1 MTTLFK
7 TLKDDWSISATVAG
21 FLAVLISYSGP
32 LIIFFQAAQKAEVSN
47 AMMVSWIWG
56 ISIGAA
62 VAGIFLSIKFKVPV
76 ITAWSAPGTA
86 LLVTLFPH
94 ISLNEA
100 IAAYI
105 TTAIVIFFI
114 GITGYFDKLLKW
126 IPQDVAAG
134 MMAGILFQFGVGLF
148 TASDSMPIIVFS
160 MLLIFLIA
168 KRLTPRYAMIWVLI
182 TGIVLSL
189 ALGKMNPVTF
199 DFNLAIPQWITP
211 EWTWNATLNLTLPLI
226 LVSLTGQFL
235 PGMAI
240 MRLSGYDTPAKPII
254 TATSIASLAVACVG
268 GITIVLASITAAL
281 CMGKDAHELKE
292 KRYIAGI
299 ANGLFYILGGLFAG
313 SIVMLFSLL
322 PKELVAALAGLA
334 LLGAIATNISAAMK
348 SDEHRDAALI
358 TFLATASGMHFLGLS
373 SVFWGICI
381 GVIAHLILSK
391 KPTLTPSDTQ
401 FVPNVQA
408 LDQPVQNIQLQ
419 NIQPKD
425 DRSSPQTTSSSIIS
439 KANGS

>member
-1 MTTLFK
+1 MATLLK
-7 TLKDDWSISATVAG
+7 TLKNDWSISATVAG

-32 LIIFFQAAQKAEVSN
+32 LIIFFQAAQRAHVSTD
-47 AMMVSWIWG
+47 MMVSWIWG

-62 VAGIFLSIKFKVPV
+62 VSGIYLSIKYKTPV

-86 LLVTLFPH
+86 LLVTLFPNV
-94 ISLNEA
+94 SLNEA
-100 IAAYI
+100 VAAYI
-105 TTAIVIFFI
+105 TSAIVIFLI

-134 MMAGILFQFGVGLF
+134 MMAGILFQFGIGLF
-148 TASDSMPIIVFS
+148 TASDSMPFIVFS
-160 MLLIFLIA
+160 MLIVFLIA
-168 KRLTPRYAMIWVLI
+168 KRLMPRYTMIWVLAA
-182 TGIVLSL
+182 GVLLSL
-189 ALGKMNPVTF
+189 FLGKMNPVDVSF
-199 DFNLAIPQWITP
+199 SLAIPQWISP
-211 EWTWNATLNLTLPLI
+211 EWTWNSTLNLAVPLI

-240 MRLSGYDTPAKPII
+240 MKLSGYDTPAKPII
-254 TATSIASLAVACVG
+254 TVTSIASLAVACVG

-299 ANGLFYILGGLFAG
+299 ANGIFYILGGLFAG

-334 LLGAIATNISAAMK
+334 LLGAIATNISVAMK
-348 SDEHRDAALI
+348 NDNQRDAALI

-381 GVIAHLILSK
+381 GVIAHFI
-391 KPTLTPSDTQ
+391 LTP
-401 FVPNVQA
+401 
-408 LDQPVQNIQLQ
+408 
-419 NIQPKD
+419 
-425 DRSSPQTTSSSIIS
+425 RSTPTTH
-439 KANGS
+439 

>member
-1 MTTLFK
+1 MICMEAITHGNPVQDIK
-7 TLKDDWSISATVAG
+7 NDWSISAIVAG

-32 LIIFFQAAQKAEVSN
+32 LIIFFQAAQRAHVSTD
-47 AMMVSWIWG
+47 MMVSWIWG

-62 VAGIFLSIKFKVPV
+62 VSGIYLSIKYKTPV

-86 LLVTLFPH
+86 LLVTLFPN

-100 IAAYI
+100 VAAYI
-105 TTAIVIFFI
+105 TSAIVIFLI

-134 MMAGILFQFGVGLF
+134 MMAGILFQFGIGLF
-148 TASDSMPIIVFS
+148 TASDSMPFIVFS
-160 MLLIFLIA
+160 MLIVFLIA
-168 KRLTPRYAMIWVLI
+168 KRLMPRYTMIWVLAA
-182 TGIVLSL
+182 GVLLSL
-189 ALGKMNPVTF
+189 ILGKMNPVDVSF
-199 DFNLAIPQWITP
+199 SLAIPQWISP
-211 EWTWNATLNLTLPLI
+211 EWTWNSTLNLAVPLI

-240 MRLSGYDTPAKPII
+240 MKLSGYDTPAKPII
-254 TATSIASLAVACVG
+254 TITSIASLAVACVG

-299 ANGLFYILGGLFAG
+299 ANGIFYILGGLFAG

-334 LLGAIATNISAAMK
+334 LLGAIATNISVAMK
-348 SDEHRDAALI
+348 NDSQRDAALI

-381 GVIAHLILSK
+381 GVIAHFI
-391 KPTLTPSDTQ
+391 LTP
-401 FVPNVQA
+401 
-408 LDQPVQNIQLQ
+408 
-419 NIQPKD
+419 
-425 DRSSPQTTSSSIIS
+425 RSTS
-439 KANGS
+439 ATN

>member
-1 MTTLFK
+1 MATLFK
-7 TLKDDWSISATVAG
+7 TLKNDWSISAIVAG

-32 LIIFFQAAQKAEVSN
+32 LIIFFQAAQRAHVSTD
-47 AMMVSWIWG
+47 MMVSWIWG

-62 VAGIFLSIKFKVPV
+62 VSGIYLSIKYKTPV

-86 LLVTLFPH
+86 LLVTLFPNV
-94 ISLNEA
+94 SLNEA
-100 IAAYI
+100 VAAYI
-105 TTAIVIFFI
+105 TSAIVIFLI
-114 GITGYFDKLLKW
+114 GVTGYFDKLLKW

-134 MMAGILFQFGVGLF
+134 MMAGILFQFGISLF
-148 TASDSMPIIVFS
+148 TASDSMPFIVFS
-160 MLLIFLIA
+160 MLIVFLIA
-168 KRLTPRYAMIWVLI
+168 KRLMPRYTMIWVLAA
-182 TGIVLSL
+182 GVLLSL
-189 ALGKMNPVTF
+189 ILGKMNPVDVSF
-199 DFNLAIPQWITP
+199 SLAIPQWISP
-211 EWTWNATLNLTLPLI
+211 EWTWNSTLNLAIPLI

-240 MRLSGYDTPAKPII
+240 MKLSGYDTPAKPII

-299 ANGLFYILGGLFAG
+299 ANGIFYILGGLFAG

-334 LLGAIATNISAAMK
+334 LLGAIATNISVAMK
-348 SDEHRDAALI
+348 NDGQRDAALI
-358 TFLATASGMHFLGLS
+358 TFLASASGMHFLGLS

-381 GVIAHLILSK
+381 GVIAHFI
-391 KPTLTPSDTQ
+391 LTP
-401 FVPNVQA
+401 
-408 LDQPVQNIQLQ
+408 
-419 NIQPKD
+419 
-425 DRSSPQTTSSSIIS
+425 RSTPAT
-439 KANGS
+439 N

>member
-1 MTTLFK
+1 MATLFK
-7 TLKDDWSISATVAG
+7 TLKNDWSISATVAG

-32 LIIFFQAAQKAEVSN
+32 LIIFFQAAQRAYVSTD
-47 AMMVSWIWG
+47 MMVSWIWG

-62 VAGIFLSIKFKVPV
+62 VSGIYLSIKYKTPV

-86 LLVTLFPH
+86 LLVTLFPN

-100 IAAYI
+100 VAAYI
-105 TTAIVIFFI
+105 TSAIVIFLI

-134 MMAGILFQFGVGLF
+134 MMAGILFQFGISLF
-148 TASDSMPIIVFS
+148 TASDSMPLIVFS
-160 MLLIFLIA
+160 MLIVFLIA
-168 KRLTPRYAMIWVLI
+168 KRLMPRYTMIWVLAA
-182 TGIVLSL
+182 GVLLSL
-189 ALGKMNPVTF
+189 ILGKMNPV
-199 DFNLAIPQWITP
+199 DVSFNLAIPQWISP
-211 EWTWNATLNLTLPLI
+211 EWTWNSTLNLAVPLI

-240 MRLSGYDTPAKPII
+240 MKLSGYDTPAKPII

-299 ANGLFYILGGLFAG
+299 ANGIFYILGGLFAG

-334 LLGAIATNISAAMK
+334 LLGAIATNISVAMK
-348 SDEHRDAALI
+348 NDGQRDAALI
-358 TFLATASGMHFLGLS
+358 TFLASASGMHFLGLS

-381 GVIAHLILSK
+381 GVIAHFI
-391 KPTLTPSDTQ
+391 LTP
-401 FVPNVQA
+401 
-408 LDQPVQNIQLQ
+408 
-419 NIQPKD
+419 
-425 DRSSPQTTSSSIIS
+425 RSTPAT
-439 KANGS
+439 N

>member
-1 MTTLFK
+1 MANLFQ
-7 TLKDDWSISATVAG
+7 TLKNDWSLSATVAG

-32 LIIFFQAAQKAEVSN
+32 LIIFFQAAQKANVEPS
-47 AMMVSWIWG
+47 MMISWIWG

-62 VAGIFLSIKFKVPV
+62 IAGIFLSIKYKTPV

-86 LLVTLFPH
+86 LLVTLFPN

-100 IAAYI
+100 VAAYI
-105 TTAIVIFFI
+105 TAAVVILII
-114 GITGYFDKLLKW
+114 GISGYFDKLLKW
-126 IPQDVAAG
+126 IPQSIAAA
-134 MMAGILFQFGVGLF
+134 MMAGILFQFGLGLF
-148 TASDSMPIIVFS
+148 TATDSMPLIVFG
-160 MLLIFLIA
+160 MLLVFLIS
-168 KRLTPRYAMIWVLI
+168 KRISPRYSMIWVLV
-182 TGIVLSL
+182 TGIILSL
-189 ALGKMNPVTF
+189 LMGTMNPVDV
-199 DFNLAIPQWITP
+199 DFSLAIPQWISP
-211 EWTWNATLNLTLPLI
+211 EWTLNSMLNLAIPLI
-226 LVSLTGQFL
+226 LVSLSGQFL

-240 MRLSGYDTPAKPII
+240 MKLSGYDTPAKPII
-254 TATSIASLAVACVG
+254 TVTSIASLAVACVG

-334 LLGAIATNISAAMK
+334 LLGAIALNITTAMK
-348 SDEHRDAALI
+348 DEGQRDAALI

-381 GVIAHLILSK
+381 GVLAHFILT
-391 KPTLTPSDTQ
+391 KPQSQSEPRTETE
-401 FVPNVQA
+401 
-408 LDQPVQNIQLQ
+408 
-419 NIQPKD
+419 
-425 DRSSPQTTSSSIIS
+425 SSTATPQT
-439 KANGS
+439 NNPNR

>member
-1 MTTLFK
+1 MATLLK

-32 LIIFFQAAQKAEVSN
+32 LIIFFQAAQKAQVSS
-47 AMMVSWIWG
+47 AMMISWIWG

-62 VAGIFLSIKFKVPV
+62 VAGIFLSIKYKVPI

-100 IAAYI
+100 VAAYI
-105 TTAIVIFFI
+105 TSAVVIFLV
-114 GITGYFDKLLKW
+114 GITGYFDKLLRW

-134 MMAGILFQFGVGLF
+134 MMAGILFQFGLGLF
-148 TASDSMPIIVFS
+148 TASDSMPIIVFG
-160 MLLIFLIA
+160 MLAVFLVA
-168 KRLTPRYAMIWVLI
+168 KRLVPRYAMVWVLVC
-182 TGIVLSL
+182 GVGLSL
-189 ALGKMNPVTF
+189 FLGKMNPVDVHF
-199 DFNLAIPQWITP
+199 SLAIPQFIRPQWS
-211 EWTWNATLNLTLPLI
+211 WNSTLNLAIPLI
-226 LVSLTGQFL
+226 LVSLSGQFL
-235 PGMAI
+235 PGMAMI
-240 MRLSGYDTPAKPII
+240 KISGYDTPAKPII

-299 ANGLFYILGGLFAG
+299 ANGIFYILGGLFAG

-334 LLGAIATNISAAMK
+334 LLGAIGTNITVAMK
-348 SDEHRDAALI
+348 SDAHRDAALI

-381 GVIAHLILSK
+381 GVIAHLVLSK
-391 KPTLTPSDTQ
+391 PAAKTT
-401 FVPNVQA
+401 A
-408 LDQPVQNIQLQ
+408 
-419 NIQPKD
+419 
-425 DRSSPQTTSSSIIS
+425 TSST
-439 KANGS
+439 

>member
-1 MTTLFK
+1 MATLFK
-7 TLKDDWSISATVAG
+7 TLKNDWSISATVAG

-32 LIIFFQAAQKAEVSN
+32 LIIFFQAAQRAHVSTD
-47 AMMVSWIWG
+47 MMVSWIWG

-62 VAGIFLSIKFKVPV
+62 VSGIYLSIKYKTPV

-86 LLVTLFPH
+86 LLVTLFPN

-100 IAAYI
+100 VAAYI
-105 TTAIVIFFI
+105 TSAIVIFLI

-126 IPQDVAAG
+126 IPQDVTAG
-134 MMAGILFQFGVGLF
+134 MMAGILFQFGISLF
-148 TASDSMPIIVFS
+148 TASDSMPLIVFS
-160 MLLIFLIA
+160 MLIVFLIA
-168 KRLTPRYAMIWVLI
+168 KRLMPRYTMIWVLAA
-182 TGIVLSL
+182 GVLLSL
-189 ALGKMNPVTF
+189 FLGKMNPVDVSF
-199 DFNLAIPQWITP
+199 SLAIPKWISP
-211 EWTWNATLNLTLPLI
+211 EWTWNSTLNLAVPLI

-240 MRLSGYDTPAKPII
+240 MKLSGYDTPAKPII

-299 ANGLFYILGGLFAG
+299 ANGIFYILGGLFAG

-334 LLGAIATNISAAMK
+334 LLGAIATNISVAMK
-348 SDEHRDAALI
+348 NDSQRDAALI
-358 TFLATASGMHFLGLS
+358 TFLASASGMHFLGLS

-381 GVIAHLILSK
+381 GVIAHFI
-391 KPTLTPSDTQ
+391 LTP
-401 FVPNVQA
+401 
-408 LDQPVQNIQLQ
+408 
-419 NIQPKD
+419 
-425 DRSSPQTTSSSIIS
+425 RSTPAT
-439 KANGS
+439 N

>member
-1 MTTLFK
+1 MATLFK
-7 TLKDDWSISATVAG
+7 TLKNDWSISATVAG

-32 LIIFFQAAQKAEVSN
+32 LIIFFQAAQRAHVSTD
-47 AMMVSWIWG
+47 MMVSWIWG

-62 VAGIFLSIKFKVPV
+62 VSGIYLSIKYKTPV

-86 LLVTLFPH
+86 LLVTLFPN

-100 IAAYI
+100 VAAYI
-105 TTAIVIFFI
+105 TSAIVIFLI

-134 MMAGILFQFGVGLF
+134 MMAGILFQFGISLF
-148 TASDSMPIIVFS
+148 TASDSMTLIVFS
-160 MLLIFLIA
+160 MLIVFLIA
-168 KRLTPRYAMIWVLI
+168 KRLMPRYTMIWVLAA
-182 TGIVLSL
+182 GVLLSL
-189 ALGKMNPVTF
+189 ILGKMNPV
-199 DFNLAIPQWITP
+199 DVSFNLAIPQWISP
-211 EWTWNATLNLTLPLI
+211 EWTWNSTLNLAVPLI

-240 MRLSGYDTPAKPII
+240 MKLSGYDTPAKPII

-299 ANGLFYILGGLFAG
+299 ANGIFYILGGLFAG

-334 LLGAIATNISAAMK
+334 LLGAIATNISVAMK
-348 SDEHRDAALI
+348 NDGQRDAALI
-358 TFLATASGMHFLGLS
+358 TFLASASGMHFLGLS

-381 GVIAHLILSK
+381 GVIAHFI
-391 KPTLTPSDTQ
+391 LTP
-401 FVPNVQA
+401 
-408 LDQPVQNIQLQ
+408 
-419 NIQPKD
+419 
-425 DRSSPQTTSSSIIS
+425 RSTPAT
-439 KANGS
+439 N

>member
-1 MTTLFK
+1 MATLLK
-7 TLKDDWSISATVAG
+7 TLKNDWSISATVAG

-32 LIIFFQAAQKAEVSN
+32 LIIFFQAAQRAHVSTD
-47 AMMVSWIWG
+47 MMVSWIWG

-62 VAGIFLSIKFKVPV
+62 VSGIYLSIKYKTPV

-86 LLVTLFPH
+86 LLVTLFPNV
-94 ISLNEA
+94 SLNEA
-100 IAAYI
+100 VAAYI
-105 TTAIVIFFI
+105 TSAIVIFLI
-114 GITGYFDKLLKW
+114 GVTGYFDKLLKW

-134 MMAGILFQFGVGLF
+134 MMAGILFQFGIGLF
-148 TASDSMPIIVFS
+148 TASDSMPFIVFS
-160 MLLIFLIA
+160 MLIVFLIA
-168 KRLTPRYAMIWVLI
+168 KRLMPRYTMIWVLAA
-182 TGIVLSL
+182 GVLLSL
-189 ALGKMNPVTF
+189 ILGKMNPVDVSF
-199 DFNLAIPQWITP
+199 SLAIPKWISP
-211 EWTWNATLNLTLPLI
+211 EWTWNSTLNLAVPLI

-240 MRLSGYDTPAKPII
+240 MKLSGYDTPAKPII
-254 TATSIASLAVACVG
+254 TVTSIASLAVACVG

-299 ANGLFYILGGLFAG
+299 ANGIFYILGGLFAG

-334 LLGAIATNISAAMK
+334 LLGAIATNISVAMK
-348 SDEHRDAALI
+348 NDNQRDAALI

-381 GVIAHLILSK
+381 GVIAHFI
-391 KPTLTPSDTQ
+391 LTP
-401 FVPNVQA
+401 
-408 LDQPVQNIQLQ
+408 
-419 NIQPKD
+419 
-425 DRSSPQTTSSSIIS
+425 RSTPAT
-439 KANGS
+439 N

>member
-1 MTTLFK
+1 MATLLK

-32 LIIFFQAAQKAEVSN
+32 LIIFFQAAQKAQVSS
-47 AMMVSWIWG
+47 AMMISWIWG

-62 VAGIFLSIKFKVPV
+62 VAGIFLSIKYKVPI

-100 IAAYI
+100 VAAYI
-105 TTAIVIFFI
+105 TSAVVIFLV
-114 GITGYFDKLLKW
+114 GITGYFDKLLRW

-134 MMAGILFQFGVGLF
+134 MMAGILFQFGLGLF
-148 TASDSMPIIVFS
+148 TASDSMPTIVFG
-160 MLLIFLIA
+160 MLAVFLVA
-168 KRLTPRYAMIWVLI
+168 KRLVPRYAMVWVLVC
-182 TGIVLSL
+182 GVGLSL
-189 ALGKMNPVTF
+189 FLGKMNPVDVHF
-199 DFNLAIPQWITP
+199 SLAIPQFIRPQWS
-211 EWTWNATLNLTLPLI
+211 WNSTLNLAIPLI
-226 LVSLTGQFL
+226 LVSLSGQFL
-235 PGMAI
+235 PGMAMMKI
-240 MRLSGYDTPAKPII
+240 SGYDTPAKPII

-292 KRYIAGI
+292 RRYIAGI
-299 ANGLFYILGGLFAG
+299 ANGIFYILGGLFAG

-334 LLGAIATNISAAMK
+334 LLGAIGTNITVAMK
-348 SDEHRDAALI
+348 SDAHRDAALI

-381 GVIAHLILSK
+381 GVIAHLVLSK
-391 KPTLTPSDTQ
+391 PAAKTT
-401 FVPNVQA
+401 A
-408 LDQPVQNIQLQ
+408 
-419 NIQPKD
+419 
-425 DRSSPQTTSSSIIS
+425 TSST
-439 KANGS
+439 

>member
-1 MTTLFK
+1 MATL
-7 TLKDDWSISATVAG
+7 LKILKNDWSISATVAG

-32 LIIFFQAAQKAEVSN
+32 LIIFFQAAQRAHVSTD
-47 AMMVSWIWG
+47 MMVSWIWG

-62 VAGIFLSIKFKVPV
+62 VSGIYLSIKYKTPV

-86 LLVTLFPH
+86 LLVTLFPNV
-94 ISLNEA
+94 SLNEA
-100 IAAYI
+100 VAAYI
-105 TTAIVIFFI
+105 TSAIVIFLI
-114 GITGYFDKLLKW
+114 GVTGYFDKLLKW

-134 MMAGILFQFGVGLF
+134 MMAGILFQFGIGLF
-148 TASDSMPIIVFS
+148 TASDSMPFIVFS
-160 MLLIFLIA
+160 MLIVFLIA
-168 KRLTPRYAMIWVLI
+168 KRLMPRYTMIWVLAA
-182 TGIVLSL
+182 GVLLSL
-189 ALGKMNPVTF
+189 ILGKMNPVDVSF
-199 DFNLAIPQWITP
+199 SLAIPQWISP
-211 EWTWNATLNLTLPLI
+211 EWTWSSTLNLAVPLI

-240 MRLSGYDTPAKPII
+240 MKLSGYDTPAKPII
-254 TATSIASLAVACVG
+254 TVTSIASLAVACVG

-299 ANGLFYILGGLFAG
+299 TNGIFYILGGLFAG

-334 LLGAIATNISAAMK
+334 LLGAIATNISVAMRND
-348 SDEHRDAALI
+348 SQRDAALI

-381 GVIAHLILSK
+381 GVIAHFI
-391 KPTLTPSDTQ
+391 LTP
-401 FVPNVQA
+401 
-408 LDQPVQNIQLQ
+408 
-419 NIQPKD
+419 
-425 DRSSPQTTSSSIIS
+425 RSTPTT
-439 KANGS
+439 N

>member
-1 MTTLFK
+1 MATLLK
-7 TLKDDWSISATVAG
+7 TLKNDWSISATVAG

-32 LIIFFQAAQKAEVSN
+32 LIIFFQAAQRAHVSTD
-47 AMMVSWIWG
+47 MMVSWIWG

-62 VAGIFLSIKFKVPV
+62 VSGIYLSIKYKTPV

-94 ISLNEA
+94 VSLNEA
-100 IAAYI
+100 VAAYI
-105 TTAIVIFFI
+105 TSAIVIFLI

-134 MMAGILFQFGVGLF
+134 MMAGILFQFGIGLF
-148 TASDSMPIIVFS
+148 TASNSMPFIVFS
-160 MLLIFLIA
+160 MLIVFLIA
-168 KRLTPRYAMIWVLI
+168 KRLMPRYTMIWVLAA
-182 TGIVLSL
+182 GVLLSL
-189 ALGKMNPVTF
+189 FLGKMNPVDVSF
-199 DFNLAIPQWITP
+199 SLAIPQWISP
-211 EWTWNATLNLTLPLI
+211 EWTWNSTLNLAVPLI

-240 MRLSGYDTPAKPII
+240 MKLSGYDTPAKPII
-254 TATSIASLAVACVG
+254 TVTSIASLAVACVG

-299 ANGLFYILGGLFAG
+299 ANGIFYILGGLFAG

-334 LLGAIATNISAAMK
+334 LLGAIATNISVAMK
-348 SDEHRDAALI
+348 NDSQRDAALI

-381 GVIAHLILSK
+381 GVIAHFI
-391 KPTLTPSDTQ
+391 LTP
-401 FVPNVQA
+401 
-408 LDQPVQNIQLQ
+408 
-419 NIQPKD
+419 
-425 DRSSPQTTSSSIIS
+425 RSTS
-439 KANGS
+439 ATN

>member
-1 MTTLFK
+1 MATLFK
-7 TLKDDWSISATVAG
+7 TLKNDWSISATVAG

-32 LIIFFQAAQKAEVSN
+32 LIIFFQAAQRAHVSTD
-47 AMMVSWIWG
+47 MMVSWIWG

-62 VAGIFLSIKFKVPV
+62 VSGIYLSIKYKTPV

-86 LLVTLFPH
+86 LLVTLFPN

-100 IAAYI
+100 VAAYI
-105 TTAIVIFFI
+105 TSAIVIFLI

-134 MMAGILFQFGVGLF
+134 MMAGILFQFGISLF
-148 TASDSMPIIVFS
+148 TASDSMPLIVFS
-160 MLLIFLIA
+160 MLIVFLIA
-168 KRLTPRYAMIWVLI
+168 KRLMPRYTMIWVLAA
-182 TGIVLSL
+182 GVLLSL
-189 ALGKMNPVTF
+189 ILGKMNPV
-199 DFNLAIPQWITP
+199 DVSFNLAIPQWISP
-211 EWTWNATLNLTLPLI
+211 EWTWNSTLNLAVPLI

-240 MRLSGYDTPAKPII
+240 MKLSGYDTPAKPII

-299 ANGLFYILGGLFAG
+299 ANGIFYILGGLFAG

-334 LLGAIATNISAAMK
+334 LLGAIATNISVAMK
-348 SDEHRDAALI
+348 NDGQRDAALI
-358 TFLATASGMHFLGLS
+358 TFLASASGMHFLGLS

-381 GVIAHLILSK
+381 GVIAPFI
-391 KPTLTPSDTQ
+391 LTP
-401 FVPNVQA
+401 
-408 LDQPVQNIQLQ
+408 
-419 NIQPKD
+419 
-425 DRSSPQTTSSSIIS
+425 RSTPAT
-439 KANGS
+439 N

>member
-1 MTTLFK
+1 MATLFK
-7 TLKDDWSISATVAG
+7 TLKNDWSISATVAG

-32 LIIFFQAAQKAEVSN
+32 LIIFFQAAQRAHVSTD
-47 AMMVSWIWG
+47 MMVSWIWG

-62 VAGIFLSIKFKVPV
+62 VSGIYLSIKYKTPV

-86 LLVTLFPH
+86 LLVTLFPN

-100 IAAYI
+100 VAAYI
-105 TTAIVIFFI
+105 TSAIVIFLI

-134 MMAGILFQFGVGLF
+134 MMAGILFQFGISLF
-148 TASDSMPIIVFS
+148 T
-160 MLLIFLIA
+160 
-168 KRLTPRYAMIWVLI
+168 MIWVLAA
-182 TGIVLSL
+182 GVLLSL
-189 ALGKMNPVTF
+189 ILGKMNPV
-199 DFNLAIPQWITP
+199 DVSFNLAIPQWISP
-211 EWTWNATLNLTLPLI
+211 EWTWNSTLNLAVPLI

-240 MRLSGYDTPAKPII
+240 MKLSGYDTPAKPII

-299 ANGLFYILGGLFAG
+299 ANGIFYILGGLFAG

-334 LLGAIATNISAAMK
+334 LLGAIATNISVAMK
-348 SDEHRDAALI
+348 NDGQRDAALI
-358 TFLATASGMHFLGLS
+358 TFLASASGMHFLGLS

-381 GVIAHLILSK
+381 GVIAHFI
-391 KPTLTPSDTQ
+391 LTPRST
-401 FVPNVQA
+401 
-408 LDQPVQNIQLQ
+408 PVTN
-419 NIQPKD
+419 
-425 DRSSPQTTSSSIIS
+425 
-439 KANGS
+439 

>member
-1 MTTLFK
+1 MATLLK
-7 TLKDDWSISATVAG
+7 TLKNDWSISATVAG

-32 LIIFFQAAQKAEVSN
+32 LIIFFQAAQRAHVSTD
-47 AMMVSWIWG
+47 MMVSWIWG

-62 VAGIFLSIKFKVPV
+62 VSGIYLSIKYKTPV

-86 LLVTLFPH
+86 LLVTLFPNV
-94 ISLNEA
+94 SLNEA
-100 IAAYI
+100 VAAYI
-105 TTAIVIFFI
+105 TSSIVIFLI
-114 GITGYFDKLLKW
+114 GVTGYFDKLLKW

-134 MMAGILFQFGVGLF
+134 MMAGILFQFGIGLF
-148 TASDSMPIIVFS
+148 TASDSMPFIVFS
-160 MLLIFLIA
+160 MLIVFLIA
-168 KRLTPRYAMIWVLI
+168 KRLMPRYTMIWVLAA
-182 TGIVLSL
+182 GVLLSL
-189 ALGKMNPVTF
+189 ILGKMNPV
-199 DFNLAIPQWITP
+199 DVSFNLAIPQWISP
-211 EWTWNATLNLTLPLI
+211 EWTWNSTLNLAVPLI

-240 MRLSGYDTPAKPII
+240 MKLSGYDTPAKPII
-254 TATSIASLAVACVG
+254 TVTSIASLAVACVG

-299 ANGLFYILGGLFAG
+299 ANGIFYILGGLFAG

-334 LLGAIATNISAAMK
+334 LLGAIATNISVAMK
-348 SDEHRDAALI
+348 NDSQRDAALI

-381 GVIAHLILSK
+381 GVIAHFI
-391 KPTLTPSDTQ
+391 LTP
-401 FVPNVQA
+401 
-408 LDQPVQNIQLQ
+408 
-419 NIQPKD
+419 
-425 DRSSPQTTSSSIIS
+425 RSTPAT
-439 KANGS
+439 N

>member
-1 MTTLFK
+1 MATLLK
-7 TLKDDWSISATVAG
+7 TLKNDWSISATVAG

-32 LIIFFQAAQKAEVSN
+32 LIIFFQAAQRAHVSTD
-47 AMMVSWIWG
+47 MMVSWIWG

-62 VAGIFLSIKFKVPV
+62 VSGIYLSIKYKTPV

-86 LLVTLFPH
+86 LLVMLFPH

-100 IAAYI
+100 VAAYI
-105 TTAIVIFFI
+105 TSAVVIFLI

-134 MMAGILFQFGVGLF
+134 MMAGILFQFGIGLF
-148 TASDSMPIIVFS
+148 TASDSMPFIVFS
-160 MLLIFLIA
+160 MLIVFLIA
-168 KRLTPRYAMIWVLI
+168 KRLMPRYTMIWVLAA
-182 TGIVLSL
+182 GVLLSL
-189 ALGKMNPVTF
+189 ILGKMNPVDVSF
-199 DFNLAIPQWITP
+199 SLAIPQWISP
-211 EWTWNATLNLTLPLI
+211 EWTWNSTLNLAVPLI

-240 MRLSGYDTPAKPII
+240 MKLSGYDTPAKPII
-254 TATSIASLAVACVG
+254 SVTSIASLAVACVG

-299 ANGLFYILGGLFAG
+299 ANGIFYILGGLFAG

-334 LLGAIATNISAAMK
+334 LLGAIATNISVAMRND
-348 SDEHRDAALI
+348 SQRDAALI

-381 GVIAHLILSK
+381 GVIAHFI
-391 KPTLTPSDTQ
+391 LTP
-401 FVPNVQA
+401 
-408 LDQPVQNIQLQ
+408 
-419 NIQPKD
+419 
-425 DRSSPQTTSSSIIS
+425 RSTPAT
-439 KANGS
+439 N

>member
-1 MTTLFK
+1 MATLLK
-7 TLKDDWSISATVAG
+7 TLKNDWSISATVAG

-32 LIIFFQAAQKAEVSN
+32 LIIFFQAAQRAHVSTD
-47 AMMVSWIWG
+47 MMVSWIWG

-62 VAGIFLSIKFKVPV
+62 VSGIYLSIKYKTPV

-86 LLVTLFPH
+86 LLVTLFPNV
-94 ISLNEA
+94 SLNEA
-100 IAAYI
+100 VAAYI
-105 TTAIVIFFI
+105 TSAIVIFLI

-134 MMAGILFQFGVGLF
+134 MMAGILFQFGIGLF
-148 TASDSMPIIVFS
+148 TASDSMPFIVFS
-160 MLLIFLIA
+160 MLIVFLIA
-168 KRLTPRYAMIWVLI
+168 KRLMPRYTMIWVLAA
-182 TGIVLSL
+182 GVLLSL
-189 ALGKMNPVTF
+189 ILGKMNPVDVSF
-199 DFNLAIPQWITP
+199 SLAIPQWISP
-211 EWTWNATLNLTLPLI
+211 EWTWNSTLNLAVPLI

-240 MRLSGYDTPAKPII
+240 MKLSGYDTPAKPII
-254 TATSIASLAVACVG
+254 SVTSIASLAVACVG

-299 ANGLFYILGGLFAG
+299 ANGIFYILGGLFAG

-334 LLGAIATNISAAMK
+334 LLGAIATNISVAMK
-348 SDEHRDAALI
+348 NDSQRDAALI

-381 GVIAHLILSK
+381 GVIAHFI
-391 KPTLTPSDTQ
+391 LTP
-401 FVPNVQA
+401 
-408 LDQPVQNIQLQ
+408 
-419 NIQPKD
+419 
-425 DRSSPQTTSSSIIS
+425 RSTPAT
-439 KANGS
+439 N

>member
-1 MTTLFK
+1 MATLFR
-7 TLKDDWSISATVAG
+7 TLKADWSISATVAG

-32 LIIFFQAAQKAEVSN
+32 LIIFFQAAQQANVSS
-47 AMMVSWIWG
+47 AMMISWIWG

-62 VAGIFLSIKFKVPV
+62 VAGIYLSIRYKTPV

-100 IAAYI
+100 VGAYI
-105 TTAIVIFFI
+105 TSALVIFAI
-114 GITGYFDKLLKW
+114 GATGYFDKLLKW

-134 MMAGILFQFGVGLF
+134 MMAGILFQFGLGLF
-148 TASDSMPIIVFS
+148 KATDSMPIIVFG
-160 MLLIFLIA
+160 MLGVYLVA
-168 KRLTPRYAMIWVLI
+168 KRLSPRYAMIWVLVS
-182 TGIVLSL
+182 GIGLSL
-189 ALGKMNPVTF
+189 ILGKMNPVEMNF
-199 DFNLAIPQWITP
+199 SLAIPQFIMP
-211 EWTWNATLNLTLPLI
+211 EWSWNSTLNLTIPLI
-226 LVSLTGQFL
+226 LVSLSGQFL

-240 MRLSGYDTPAKPII
+240 MKLSGYDTPAKPII
-254 TATSIASLAVACVG
+254 SVTSIASLAVACVG

-281 CMGKDAHELKE
+281 CMGKDAHELKD

-299 ANGLFYILGGLFAG
+299 TNGIFYILGGLFAG

-334 LLGAIATNISAAMK
+334 LLGAIATNISMAMK
-348 SDEHRDAALI
+348 NDAQRDAALI

-381 GVIAHLILSK
+381 GVIAHLVLSK
-391 KPTLTPSDTQ
+391 HEPSTAAVASTQ
-401 FVPNVQA
+401 
-408 LDQPVQNIQLQ
+408 
-419 NIQPKD
+419 
-425 DRSSPQTTSSSIIS
+425 SSKS
-439 KANGS
+439 

>member
-1 MTTLFK
+1 MATLLK
-7 TLKDDWSISATVAG
+7 TLKNDWSISATVAG

-32 LIIFFQAAQKAEVSN
+32 LIIFFQAAQRAHVSTD
-47 AMMVSWIWG
+47 MMVSWIWG

-62 VAGIFLSIKFKVPV
+62 VSGIYLSIKYKTPV

-86 LLVTLFPH
+86 LLVTLFPNV
-94 ISLNEA
+94 SLNEA
-100 IAAYI
+100 VAAYI
-105 TTAIVIFFI
+105 TSAIVIFLI
-114 GITGYFDKLLKW
+114 GVTGYFDKLLKW

-134 MMAGILFQFGVGLF
+134 MMAGILFQFGIGLF
-148 TASDSMPIIVFS
+148 TASDSMPFIVFS
-160 MLLIFLIA
+160 MLIVFLIA
-168 KRLTPRYAMIWVLI
+168 KRLMPRYTMIWVLAA
-182 TGIVLSL
+182 GVLLSL
-189 ALGKMNPVTF
+189 ILGKMNPVDVSF
-199 DFNLAIPQWITP
+199 SLAIPQWISP
-211 EWTWNATLNLTLPLI
+211 EWTWNSTLNLAIPLI

-240 MRLSGYDTPAKPII
+240 MKLSGYDTPAKPII
-254 TATSIASLAVACVG
+254 TVTSIASLAVACVG

-299 ANGLFYILGGLFAG
+299 ANGIFYILGGLFAG

-334 LLGAIATNISAAMK
+334 LLGAIATNISVAMK
-348 SDEHRDAALI
+348 NDNQRDAALI

-381 GVIAHLILSK
+381 GVIAHFI
-391 KPTLTPSDTQ
+391 LTP
-401 FVPNVQA
+401 
-408 LDQPVQNIQLQ
+408 
-419 NIQPKD
+419 
-425 DRSSPQTTSSSIIS
+425 RSTPAT
-439 KANGS
+439 N

>member
-1 MTTLFK
+1 MTTLLK

-32 LIIFFQAAQKAEVSN
+32 LIIFFQAAQKAQVSS
-47 AMMVSWIWG
+47 AMMISWIWG

-62 VAGIFLSIKFKVPV
+62 VAGIFLSIKYKVPV

-86 LLVTLFPH
+86 LLVTLFPN

-105 TTAIVIFFI
+105 TSAVVIFLI

-134 MMAGILFQFGVGLF
+134 MMAGILFQFGLGLF
-148 TASDSMPIIVFS
+148 TATDTMPMIVFG
-160 MLLIFLIA
+160 MLMVFLVA
-168 KRLTPRYAMIWVLI
+168 KRLVPRYAMVWVLVS
-182 TGIVLSL
+182 GVVLSL
-189 ALGKMNPVTF
+189 VLGKMNPVDVNFT
-199 DFNLAIPQWITP
+199 LAIPQFIAP
-211 EWTWNATLNLTLPLI
+211 EWTWNSTLNLAIPLI
-226 LVSLTGQFL
+226 LVSLSGQFL

-240 MRLSGYDTPAKPII
+240 MKLSGYDTPAKPII

-281 CMGKDAHELKE
+281 CMGKDAHELKD

-299 ANGLFYILGGLFAG
+299 ANGIFYILGGLFAG

-334 LLGAIATNISAAMK
+334 LLGAIATNISVAMK
-348 SDEHRDAALI
+348 NESHRDAALI

-381 GVIAHLILSK
+381 GVIAHLILNKPEPNSTALPSTQSSK
-391 KPTLTPSDTQ
+391 S
-401 FVPNVQA
+401 
-408 LDQPVQNIQLQ
+408 
-419 NIQPKD
+419 
-425 DRSSPQTTSSSIIS
+425 
-439 KANGS
+439 

>member
-1 MTTLFK
+1 MATLLK
-7 TLKDDWSISATVAG
+7 TLKNDWSISATVAG

-32 LIIFFQAAQKAEVSN
+32 LIIFFQAAQRAHVSTD
-47 AMMVSWIWG
+47 MMVSWIWG

-62 VAGIFLSIKFKVPV
+62 VSGIYLSIKYKTPV

-100 IAAYI
+100 VAAYI
-105 TTAIVIFFI
+105 TSAVVIFLI
-114 GITGYFDKLLKW
+114 GVTGYFDKLLKW

-134 MMAGILFQFGVGLF
+134 MMAGILFQFGIGLF
-148 TASDSMPIIVFS
+148 TASDSMPFIVFS
-160 MLLIFLIA
+160 MLIVFLIA
-168 KRLTPRYAMIWVLI
+168 KRLMPRYTMIWVLAA
-182 TGIVLSL
+182 GVLLSL
-189 ALGKMNPVTF
+189 ILGKMNPVDVSF
-199 DFNLAIPQWITP
+199 SLAIPQWISP
-211 EWTWNATLNLTLPLI
+211 EWTWNSTLNLAVPLI

-240 MRLSGYDTPAKPII
+240 MKLSGYDTPAKPII
-254 TATSIASLAVACVG
+254 TVTSIASLVVACVG

-299 ANGLFYILGGLFAG
+299 ANGIFYILGGLFAG

-334 LLGAIATNISAAMK
+334 LLGAIATNISVAMRND
-348 SDEHRDAALI
+348 SQRDAALI

-381 GVIAHLILSK
+381 GVIAHFI
-391 KPTLTPSDTQ
+391 LTP
-401 FVPNVQA
+401 
-408 LDQPVQNIQLQ
+408 
-419 NIQPKD
+419 
-425 DRSSPQTTSSSIIS
+425 RSTPAT
-439 KANGS
+439 N

>member
-1 MTTLFK
+1 MATLLK
-7 TLKDDWSISATVAG
+7 TLKNDWSISATVAG

-32 LIIFFQAAQKAEVSN
+32 LIIFFQAAQRAHVSTD
-47 AMMVSWIWG
+47 MMVSWIWG

-62 VAGIFLSIKFKVPV
+62 VSGIYLSIKYKTPV

-100 IAAYI
+100 VAAYI
-105 TTAIVIFFI
+105 TSAIVIFLI

-134 MMAGILFQFGVGLF
+134 MMAGILFQFGIGLF
-148 TASDSMPIIVFS
+148 IASDSMPFIVFS
-160 MLLIFLIA
+160 MFIVFLIA
-168 KRLTPRYAMIWVLI
+168 KRLMPRYTMIWVL
-182 TGIVLSL
+182 GAGVLLSL
-189 ALGKMNPVTF
+189 ILGKMNPVDVSF
-199 DFNLAIPQWITP
+199 SLAIPQWISP
-211 EWTWNATLNLTLPLI
+211 EWTWNSTLNLAVPLI

-240 MRLSGYDTPAKPII
+240 MKLSGYDTPAKPII
-254 TATSIASLAVACVG
+254 TVTSIASLVVACVG

-299 ANGLFYILGGLFAG
+299 ANGIFYILGGLFAG

-334 LLGAIATNISAAMK
+334 LLGAIATNISVAMRND
-348 SDEHRDAALI
+348 SQRDAALI

-381 GVIAHLILSK
+381 GVIAHFI
-391 KPTLTPSDTQ
+391 LTP
-401 FVPNVQA
+401 
-408 LDQPVQNIQLQ
+408 
-419 NIQPKD
+419 
-425 DRSSPQTTSSSIIS
+425 RSTPAT
-439 KANGS
+439 N